1 MIQMETAVQDRLS
14 YLQRYKDM
22 ASFKIASLQK
32 SLDESVPSA
41 ELDLQNKKYTELTEK
56 YRDLLDKSNNLVI
69 HSEATSGFEVNEI

>member
-1 MIQMETAVQDRLS
+1 METAVQDRLS

-32 SLDESVPSA
+32 SLDESVPSS

-69 HSEATSGFEVNEI
+69 HSEATSGFEVSKICN

>member
-1 MIQMETAVQDRLS
+1 METAVQDRLS

-32 SLDESVPSA
+32 SLDESVPSS

-69 HSEATSGFEVNEI
+69 HSEATSGFEVSKICS